1 MIKILKEIFQII
13 SFKQKVSFFYLQLSI
28 IFSSLVELISIFT
41 ILLFVKI
48 SYNFDF
54 VLKNYYLN
62 FFFENYL
69 NFNKYIFILYLG
81 IFVLIFTLL
90 SIAVSLFTNW
100 FIIRFAE
107 KTHQEISNIIY
118 FKFINQTWK
127 SNFSGTFSEFNSLI
141 FNNLTEVKNRIFY
154 SLFQINNKFFIL
166 LFFSLAIFIYS
177 KYIFL
182 IGLLILVIL
191 YIILFRFI
199 KKIASSNSD
208 KTVKIIDEKSKILSD
223 SFLGIREISLL
234 SLENKYYNRFNTL
247 GNSIIKYVSKNVAL
261 SHLPRLIIEYFSYC
275 FIVILIILIIKLSG
289 HPEEILPTVIFLGFA
304 GLKII
309 PSLNQIYVGFI
320 NIRIGIPYYKDLKKK
335 FLLSLTKEDHERL
348 SKNINKK
355 VKKLQIKKSI
365 VLKKIYLKYQ
375 NSSTYSLKDINL
387 KIPIHK
393 VIGITGHSGSGKSSL
408 IDVILGF
415 VNPTKGNV
423 FIDGKIFKPSQMKS
437 WQYNFSVLTNN
448 IFFSN
453 NSILENIAFGQDLK
467 SIDLDKVENILK
479 LLKINKIIEK
489 LPNKYLTNINDK
501 DAGFSSG
508 EKQKISLARSLYFN
522 KDFLILDEAT
532 NSLDSLSE
540 NYIINLITKIKSNKT
555 IIIITHKI
563 DTLKFCDLI
572 FLLKDGSLVQQGTYR
587 HLMSKNLIKKN
598 LIN

>member
-1 MIKILKEIFQII
+1 MIKILKEIFQILNY
-13 SFKQKVSFFYLQLSI
+13 KQKVSLFYLQLSI
-28 IFSSLVELISIFT
+28 IFSSLVELLSIFT

-48 SYNFDF
+48 GYNFDF

-62 FFFENYL
+62 FVFENYL
-69 NFNKYIFILYLG
+69 NFSKYVFILYLG
-81 IFVLIFTLL
+81 IFVLFFALL
-90 SIAVSLFTNW
+90 SIVLSLFTNW
-100 FIIRFAE
+100 LLIRFAE

-127 SNFSGTFSEFNSLI
+127 SNFSGTFAEFNSLI
-141 FNNLTEVKNRIFY
+141 FNNLTEIKNRIFY

-166 LFFSLAIFIYS
+166 FFFSTAIFIYS

-182 IGLLILVIL
+182 IGFLILIIL

-199 KKIASSNSD
+199 KKVASSNSD
-208 KTVKIIDEKSKILSD
+208 KTIKIIDEKAKILSD

-234 SLENKYYNRFNTL
+234 SLENKYYDRFNIL
-247 GNSIIKYVSKNVAL
+247 GNRIIKYVSKNVAF

-275 FIVILIILIIKLSG
+275 FIVILIILIVKLSG

-309 PSLNQIYVGFI
+309 PSLNQIYAGFI
-320 NIRIGIPYYKDLKKK
+320 NIRIGIPYYEDIKKK
-335 FLLSLTKEDHERL
+335 FLLQLTKKDHDLL
-348 SKNINKK
+348 SNNIHKQ
-355 VKKLQIKKSI
+355 VKKLQIKKNI
-365 VLKKIYLKYQ
+365 VLKKIYLKYE
-375 NSSTYSLKDINL
+375 NNSTYSLQDVNL

-415 VNPTKGNV
+415 VNPTKGHV
-423 FIDGKIFKPSQMKS
+423 FIDGKIFKSSQMKS
-437 WQYNFSVLTNN
+437 WQYNFSLLTNN

-467 SIDLDKVENILK
+467 SIDLDKVKNISK

-508 EKQKISLARSLYFN
+508 EKQKISLARALYFN
-522 KDFLILDEAT
+522 KEFLILDEAT

-572 FLLKDGSLVQQGTYR
+572 FLLKDGSLVQQGTYKY
-587 HLMSKNLIKKN
+587 LMSKNLIKKN